1 MERSSGRLTVE
12 RVDSTRRWVC
22 RMVMRL
28 GSSVVKNEAWRA
40 RILTTVGLLASL
52 MSWPW
57 GLRRKRVLYSKLM
70 VDSHELESD
79 DCRIWSF
86 IVVMPLERQDFS
98 QQDLVNKR
106 LILNGSGTLLD
117 VWLAQR

>member
-1 MERSSGRLTVE
+1 M
-12 RVDSTRRWVC
+12 
-22 RMVMRL
+22 
-28 GSSVVKNEAWRA
+28 
-40 RILTTVGLLASL
+40 
-52 MSWPW
+52 
-57 GLRRKRVLYSKLM
+57 LYSKLM